1 MGLFRS
7 FQLTLFVVFAGLL
20 VSSYF
25 SVQQQIE
32 LNSEQALTELNVDLA
47 AYKDWQ
53 GNGQELYDKLKITHS
68 FQLFQFIHSV
78 DGSNNFTHGSLSVKD
93 TPILLQLFRIE
104 LDANVSLN
112 DARLQVRLDQNMELT
127 TEFNSLTHVVILI
140 LLSYLLLT
148 LIFTVLMR
156 IHKQRIAYAASC
168 MTHLA
173 DLSFDAIESSKL
185 NSTLA
190 PIAKALEYCRSTLKA
205 NLDDVKH
212 ENEALTKVAFQDP
225 ITGFATR
232 QRFAQH
238 IEKISQYPVEKIG
251 ILALIKASEL
261 AGINQLYGRKA
272 GDDYL
277 GKIANCIRKAAQNS
291 VDTEFFRIS
300 SGDFA
305 VFFAGVPLKE
315 GNKFL
320 QKLKILLDEYGHS
333 SNIDAVAHTG
343 MVPYRGQ
350 STAESILS
358 FADTAVSIAQ
368 TLGPNRAHVLEKLD
382 GMASVGDNHWRTI
395 INELIT
401 HKNIKFYQQP
411 IQPIQNHV
419 EVYREL
425 LTRFYNKEGDNLPT
439 ASVIAMAERHGLHT
453 ELDTMIVIST
463 LQLLAHNPQ
472 LSGNFGINISAASIM
487 QDNFVFWLRDI
498 LSKRRQTASRL
509 IFEVNEVGMQTN
521 LPASHRFVS
530 EMHKVGSKVAVERFG
545 LGFTSFKFFREV
557 RPDFI
562 KLDNSYSEGIELDN
576 NNRFF
581 LRMIV
586 DIAKRISIK
595 VIATG
600 VERQDEKLTLE
611 KLLLDGLQ
619 GYYIAKPELVNTQS
633 KQDYE

>member
-1 MGLFRS
+1 LI
-7 FQLTLFVVFAGLL
+7 VF
-20 VSSYF
+20 
-25 SVQQQIE
+25 
-32 LNSEQALTELNVDLA
+32 
-47 AYKDWQ
+47 
-53 GNGQELYDKLKITHS
+53 
-68 FQLFQFIHSV
+68 
-78 DGSNNFTHGSLSVKD
+78 
-93 TPILLQLFRIE
+93 
-104 LDANVSLN
+104 
-112 DARLQVRLDQNMELT
+112 
-127 TEFNSLTHVVILI
+127 
-140 LLSYLLLT
+140 SYLLLAV
-148 LIFTVLMR
+148 IFSLLMR
-156 IHKQRIAYAASC
+156 IHKQRIAYAASSI
-168 MTHLA
+168 THIA
-173 DLSFDAIESSKL
+173 DLSFDAIETSKL
-185 NSTLA
+185 KGSLT
-190 PIAKALEYCRSTLKA
+190 PIAEALTYCLTTLRA
-205 NLDDVKH
+205 NLEKVKL

-225 ITGFATR
+225 VTGFATR

-238 IEKISQYPVEKIG
+238 IETISQFPAEKIG

-261 AGINQLYGRKA
+261 AGVNQLYGRKA

-277 GKIANCIRKAAQNS
+277 GKIANCIRKAALDS
-291 VDTEFFRIS
+291 VNTEFYRIS

-315 GNKFL
+315 GHKFL
-320 QKLKILLDEYGHS
+320 QKLKLLLDEYGQS

-350 STAESILS
+350 TSTESMLAL
-358 FADTAVSIAQ
+358 ADTAVSIAQ

-382 GMASVGDNHWRTI
+382 GAASVGDNHWRTI
-395 INELIT
+395 INDLIKN
-401 HKNIKFYQQP
+401 KNIQFYQQP

-425 LTRFYNKEGDNLPT
+425 LARFYNQEGDNLPT

-453 ELDTMIVIST
+453 ELDTMIVILT

-521 LPASHRFVS
+521 LPASQRFVS

-562 KLDNSYSEGIELDN
+562 KLDSSYSEGIELDN

-581 LRMIV
+581 VRMIV

-633 KQDYE
+633 K

>member
-7 FQLTLFVVFAGLL
+7 FLLMLSIIFAGLL
-20 VSSYF
+20 LASYL
-25 SVQQQIE
+25 SIQQQVQLGARQALIE
-32 LNSEQALTELNVDLA
+32 LNRDIVSDR
-47 AYKDWQ
+47 DWQ
-53 GNGQELYDKLKITHS
+53 GNGQALFDKLNKTHS
-68 FQLFQFIHSV
+68 LQFFQFIHSV
-78 DGSNNFTHGSLSVKD
+78 DSSNNFTHGSLLE
-93 TPILLQLFRIE
+93 TEFPLLLKFFNVQ
-104 LDANVSLN
+104 LDANSSLN
-112 DARLQVRLDQNMELT
+112 EARLQVKLNKSILNTPEFTRLTQI
-127 TEFNSLTHVVILI
+127 VQLI
-140 LLSYLLLT
+140 VFSYLLLA
-148 LIFTVLMR
+148 LIFSLLMR
-156 IHKQRIAYAASC
+156 IHKQRIAYAASSI
-168 MTHLA
+168 THIA
-173 DLSFDAIESSKL
+173 DLSFDAIETSKL
-185 NSTLA
+185 KGSLT
-190 PIAKALEYCRSTLKA
+190 PIAEALTYCLTTLRA
-205 NLDDVKH
+205 NLEKVKL

-225 ITGFATR
+225 VTGFATR

-238 IEKISQYPVEKIG
+238 IETISQFPAEKIG

-261 AGINQLYGRKA
+261 AGVNQLYGRKA

-277 GKIANCIRKAAQNS
+277 GKIANCIRKAALDS
-291 VDTEFFRIS
+291 VNTEFYRIS

-315 GNKFL
+315 GHKFL
-320 QKLKILLDEYGHS
+320 QKLKLLLDEYGQS

-350 STAESILS
+350 TSTESMLAL
-358 FADTAVSIAQ
+358 ADTAVSIAQ

-382 GMASVGDNHWRTI
+382 GAASVGDNHWRTI
-395 INELIT
+395 INDLIKN
-401 HKNIKFYQQP
+401 KNIQFYQQP

-425 LTRFYNKEGDNLPT
+425 LARFYNQEGDNLPT

-453 ELDTMIVIST
+453 ELDTMIVILT

-521 LPASHRFVS
+521 LPASQRFVS

-562 KLDNSYSEGIELDN
+562 KLDSSYSEGIELDN

-581 LRMIV
+581 VRMIV

-633 KQDYE
+633 K

>member
-7 FQLTLFVVFAGLL
+7 FLLMLSIIFAGLL
-20 VSSYF
+20 LASYL
-25 SVQQQIE
+25 SIQQQVQLGARQALIE
-32 LNSEQALTELNVDLA
+32 LNRDIVSDR
-47 AYKDWQ
+47 DWQ
-53 GNGQELYDKLKITHS
+53 GNGQALFDKLNKTHS
-68 FQLFQFIHSV
+68 LQFFQFIHSV
-78 DGSNNFTHGSLSVKD
+78 DSSNNFTHGSLLE
-93 TPILLQLFRIE
+93 TEFPLLLKFFNVQ
-104 LDANVSLN
+104 LDANSSLN
-112 DARLQVRLDQNMELT
+112 EARLQVKLNKSILNTPEFTRLTQI
-127 TEFNSLTHVVILI
+127 VQLI
-140 LLSYLLLT
+140 VFSYLLLAV
-148 LIFTVLMR
+148 IFSLLMR
-156 IHKQRIAYAASC
+156 IHKQRIAYAASSI
-168 MTHLA
+168 THIA
-173 DLSFDAIESSKL
+173 DLSFDAIETSKL
-185 NSTLA
+185 KGSLT
-190 PIAKALEYCRSTLKA
+190 PIAEALTYCLTTLRA
-205 NLDDVKH
+205 NLEKVKL

-225 ITGFATR
+225 VTGFATR

-238 IEKISQYPVEKIG
+238 IETISQFPAEKIG

-261 AGINQLYGRKA
+261 AGVNQLYGRKA

-277 GKIANCIRKAAQNS
+277 GKIANCIRKAALDS
-291 VDTEFFRIS
+291 VNTEFYRIS

-315 GNKFL
+315 GHKFL
-320 QKLKILLDEYGHS
+320 QKLKLLLDEYGQS

-350 STAESILS
+350 TSTESMLAL
-358 FADTAVSIAQ
+358 ADTAVSIAQ

-382 GMASVGDNHWRTI
+382 GAASVGDNHWRTI
-395 INELIT
+395 INDLIKN
-401 HKNIKFYQQP
+401 KNIQFYQQP

-425 LTRFYNKEGDNLPT
+425 LARFYNQEGDNLPT

-453 ELDTMIVIST
+453 ELDTMIVILT

-509 IFEVNEVGMQTN
+509 IFEINEVGMQTN
-521 LPASHRFVS
+521 LPASQRFVS

-562 KLDNSYSEGIELDN
+562 KLDSSYSEGIELDN

-581 LRMIV
+581 VRMIV

-633 KQDYE
+633 K

>member
-7 FQLTLFVVFAGLL
+7 FLLMLSIIFAGLL
-20 VSSYF
+20 LASYL
-25 SVQQQIE
+25 SIQQQVQLSAGQALSE
-32 LNSEQALTELNVDLA
+32 LNRDIVSDR
-47 AYKDWQ
+47 DWQ
-53 GNGQELYDKLKITHS
+53 GNGQALFDKLNKTHS
-68 FQLFQFIHSV
+68 LQFFQFIHSV
-78 DGSNNFTHGSLSVKD
+78 DGSNNFTHGSLLEPKS
-93 TPILLQLFRIE
+93 PLLLQLFNVQ
-104 LDANVSLN
+104 LDASSSLN
-112 DARLQVRLDQNMELT
+112 EARLQVKLDKSILNTPEFTRLTQI
-127 TEFNSLTHVVILI
+127 VQLI
-140 LLSYLLLT
+140 VFSYLLLA
-148 LIFTVLMR
+148 LIFSLLMR
-156 IHKQRIAYAASC
+156 IHKQRIAYAALSI
-168 MTHLA
+168 THIA
-173 DLSFDAIESSKL
+173 DLSFDAIETSKL
-185 NSTLA
+185 KGSLT
-190 PIAKALEYCRSTLKA
+190 PIAKALTYCLTTLKA
-205 NLDDVKH
+205 NLDKVKL
-212 ENEALTKVAFQDP
+212 ENDALTKVAFQDP
-225 ITGFATR
+225 VTGFATR

-238 IEKISQYPVEKIG
+238 IEKISQFPAEKIG

-261 AGINQLYGRKA
+261 AGVNQLYGRKA

-277 GKIANCIRKAAQNS
+277 GKIANCIRKAALDS
-291 VDTEFFRIS
+291 VNTEFYRIS

-315 GNKFL
+315 GQKFL
-320 QKLKILLDEYGHS
+320 QKLKILLDEYGQS

-343 MVPYRGQ
+343 MVPYKGQ
-350 STAESILS
+350 SSAESMLAL
-358 FADTAVSIAQ
+358 ADTAVSIAQ

-395 INELIT
+395 INDLI
-401 HKNIKFYQQP
+401 KNKTIKFYQQP

-425 LTRFYNKEGDNLPT
+425 LARFYNQEGDNLPT

-453 ELDTMIVIST
+453 ELDTMIVILT

-509 IFEVNEVGMQTN
+509 IFEINEVGMQTN
-521 LPASHRFVS
+521 LPASQRFVS

-562 KLDNSYSEGIELDN
+562 KLDSSYSEGIELDN

-581 LRMIV
+581 VRMIV

-633 KQDYE
+633 K